1 MKKQMILKRIA
12 PILVVFCIFATV
24 LPTTVFAA
32 DTPKIT
38 LKSGEEAPSTIYTEH
53 RYTLTVKGE
62 RVKFYTSNKK
72 IATIGVTTGKM
83 SVTAPGTVTITA
95 KNVKTKKTIAT
106 KTFTVNQ
113 RAKSISTNKREV
125 YLSEYNE
132 KEVIQAALTPTT
144 STDVV
149 RFFSTNKTV
158 AAVGMTNG
166 IIRAR
171 EKGHGQIKVYAKATR
186 GTANSSEYNKIAVVD
201 VYVGAYMKKVEQD
214 GKYLAVSFKSAS
226 VPKTT
231 PEDYRLVNKAT
242 KQEIPVKNVSIRD
255 GKAVLE
261 MTEEL
266 QIGEEYML
274 HCGETSLPITFAPY
288 GVGDLRL
295 KYGKIIGGPMS
306 LTVQTFA
313 SENSVMPL
321 DEYDLNDLPRNIKAS
336 IQTENGYVTSDNKLV
351 LRQFGDTATVTA
363 TYHTNRWNAKGEE
376 EGNITKEFT
385 ITADENAF
393 INYKIERVEYTYTGT
408 SEDYITVQL
417 NYPLNQDYRV
427 MMGWP
432 KYFQLQIHPPYP
444 PSDSN
449 WSRNYIVYS
458 TKRVGEGN
466 RIVISFPS
474 DLLYD
479 GGTYVFRVFRF
490 GTALSHQ
497 SEPFTIHK
505 RTYYPSAPTPTPTP
519 DGPTTDTD
527 GSDKDD
533 TGDTMPPTDGD
544 DDNNGDTPP
553 TDRDDDNNGDTPP
566 TDRDDDN
573 NGDTP
578 PTDRDDDNND
588 NTPATDKK

>member
-1 MKKQMILKRIA
+1 MFQQRRAYWRNLDNAAKMFSAASSPKDTRVFRFYCVLKEKIDGSVLKMALDQTIQKYPVFLSVMRKGLFWHYLEKSDLRPVVREEYKEPCSHLYIRDKKELLFEVTYYKNRINFEVFHALTDGTGATEFLRELVKNYLYLMHEKDGLENVIL
-12 PILVVFCIFATV
+12 
-24 LPTTVFAA
+24 
-32 DTPKIT
+32 
-38 LKSGEEAPSTIYTEH
+38 TEQD
-53 RYTLTVKGE
+53 LTVKDQEEDGFG
-62 RVKFYTSNKK
+62 RY
-72 IATIGVTTGKM
+72 
-83 SVTAPGTVTITA
+83 
-95 KNVKTKKTIAT
+95 
-106 KTFTVNQ
+106 
-113 RAKSISTNKREV
+113 
-125 YLSEYNE
+125 YNPDE
-132 KEVIQAALTPTT
+132 
-144 STDVV
+144 
-149 RFFSTNKTV
+149 
-158 AAVGMTNG
+158 
-166 IIRAR
+166 
-171 EKGHGQIKVYAKATR
+171 R
-186 GTANSSEYNKIAVVD
+186 GTRKKKNHAYQIRRESKEY
-201 VYVGAYMKKVEQD
+201 
-214 GKYLAVSFKSAS
+214 
-226 VPKTT
+226 
-231 PEDYRLVNKAT
+231 
-242 KQEIPVKNVSIRD
+242 
-255 GKAVLE
+255 
-261 MTEEL
+261 EEL

-295 KYGKIIGGPMS
+295 KYGKIIGAPMS

-313 SENSVMPL
+313 SENGLMPL

-336 IQTENGYVTSDNKLV
+336 IQTETGYVTSDNKLV

-393 INYKIERVEYTYTGT
+393 IKYKIERVEYTYTGT

-417 NYPLNQDYRV
+417 NYPLNQDYKV

-432 KYFQLQIHPPYP
+432 KHFQLQIQSPY

-449 WSRNYIVYS
+449 WFRKYIVYS

-466 RIVISFPS
+466 RIIISFPS
-474 DLLYD
+474 DQLYD
-479 GGTYVFRVFRF
+479 GGTYVLRVFGF

-566 TDRDDDN
+566 TGT
-573 NGDTP
+573 GDSE
-578 PTDRDDDNND
+578 NND

>member
-12 PILVVFCIFATV
+12 PILVVFCIFATI

-38 LKSGEEAPSTIYTEH
+38 LKSGEEAPSTIYTGH
-53 RYTLTVKGE
+53 SYTLTVQGE

-106 KTFTVNQ
+106 KTFKVNQ

-125 YLSEYNE
+125 YLPENGKDAYLPEYDR
-132 KEVIQAALTPTT
+132 EVIQAILTPIT

-149 RFFSTNKTV
+149 RFYSDDTTV
-158 AAVGMTNG
+158 AQVGLSSG
-166 IIRAR
+166 IVWAR
-171 EKGHGQIKVYAKATR
+171 EKGHCQIKVYAKATKA
-186 GTANSSEYNKIAVVD
+186 TANSSKYNKIAVVD
-201 VYVGAYMKKVEQD
+201 VYVGADMKKVEQD

-242 KQEIPVKNVSIRD
+242 KQEIPVKNVSIREE
-255 GKAVLE
+255 KAVLE
-261 MTEEL
+261 MTEAL
-266 QIGEEYML
+266 QIGEEYIL

-295 KYGKIIGGPMS
+295 KYKKIIGAPMS

-351 LRQFGDTATVTA
+351 LRQFGHTATVTA
-363 TYHTNRWNAKGEE
+363 TYHTNRWNTKGEE

-417 NYPLNQDYRV
+417 NYPLNQDYKV

-432 KYFQLQIHPPYP
+432 KHFQLQIQSPY

-449 WSRNYIVYS
+449 WFRKYIVYS

-466 RIVISFPS
+466 RIIISFPS
-474 DLLYD
+474 DQLYD
-479 GGTYVFRVFRF
+479 GGTYVLRVFGF

-566 TDRDDDN
+566 TGT
-573 NGDTP
+573 GDSE
-578 PTDRDDDNND
+578 NND